1 MESAYELD
9 TRVIILKGN
18 TKKVVFINETTQL
31 HLTLSYEN
39 KENCIQEKSVIIVEG
54 VNIYC
59 CGCDSS
65 INRQAEIS
73 FRLNPPSRCGNVN
86 IYNFNI
92 KLQRINANITN
103 TREII
108 LVHHRTNKPKSLKQL
123 ALRTISVNGF
133 DIKNLDTLTDYTGF
147 LIPWRDNF
155 PELNYMCW
163 HPLQS
168 ALFNCLAK
176 SVCMSL
182 FQNLGHERK
191 PICQFNSFFLNKTR
205 FGSKNTAVNHYKKD
219 NTVHY

>member
-1 MESAYELD
+1 MKIVY
-9 TRVIILKGN
+9 
-18 TKKVVFINETTQL
+18 KK
-31 HLTLSYEN
+31 
-39 KENCIQEKSVIIVEG
+39 KSVIIVEG

-59 CGCDSS
+59 CGCDLL

-103 TREII
+103 KREII

-123 ALRTISVNGF
+123 ALRTISVNEF

-147 LIPWRDNF
+147 LIPWRENF

-168 ALFNCLAK
+168 VLFNCLAK

-182 FQNLGHERK
+182 FQNLGHETK
-191 PICQFNSFFLNKTR
+191 PVCQFNSFFFK
-205 FGSKNTAVNHYKKD
+205 
-219 NTVHY
+219 